1 MKNIKEM
8 SIDEILNY
16 SVPYNDE
23 YVITIPDFH
32 KLYTEKNKKSK
43 LLKRSKEIIDNNIGN
58 YGFNLSTTIKC
69 KIINN
74 KRVFCYDSKFLIFS
88 ILKSLDINLS
98 DDIMQNDNLIEY
110 TKDQI
115 KIIKSKLKNIKSVD
129 ELSEILPK
137 MYKTILDNK
146 AAKLILTTE
155 SGIHE
160 FIKQYEYELTKVS
173 VNLKYLC
180 EELEKPIEEKYF
192 EGIDK
197 SLLLH
202 VISVI
207 SLDLAHEDNSINDS
221 IYTAMKYYNENK
233 NNIKYKDSVTY
244 YKSPSYNGRKIPRC
258 SYSKFIEYYKDYM
271 NNHKYLKEEVLSNE
285 KYSNMNVEDVQK
297 YMELHRNKIQQE
309 MIEKEQEELRIK
321 KEHEEKKQL
330 IKSIREELTVN
341 WELCPSGTKQTET
354 SVHCYTPK
362 IKRGKYDNL
371 KFQKIYEEKVKFF
384 SNSDYVI
391 HIFGK
396 DKFEG
401 YEGYIYPNGIVLFEK
416 LTTKRSISKN
426 TALYVMDVR
435 NFVELS
441 KKNKQEIIEIIGNN
455 EEENLRRIN
464 HSKNWQVRA
473 LNVIDKKTD
482 ISLEELRNIKLYQK
496 KI

>member
-1 MKNIKEM
+1 MKNINEM
-8 SIDEILNY
+8 SINEILNY
-16 SVPYNDE
+16 SVPYNAE

-32 KLYTEKNKKSK
+32 KLYIDKNKKSK
-43 LLKRSKEIIDNNIGN
+43 LLNRAKEIIDNNIGD
-58 YGFNLSTTIKC
+58 YGFNLATTIKC
-69 KIINN
+69 KIVNN
-74 KRVFCYDSKFLIFS
+74 KRVFCYDSNFVIFS
-88 ILKSLDINLS
+88 ILKSLNIDIS
-98 DDIMQNDNLIEY
+98 DDLMQKNNLIEY
-110 TKDQI
+110 TKEQI
-115 KIIKSKLKNIKSVD
+115 RIIRSNLKNIKNVN
-129 ELSEILPK
+129 ELSNILPNI
-137 MYKTILDNK
+137 YKSILNDK
-146 AAKLILTTE
+146 TARMILNTK
-155 SGIHE
+155 SGIE
-160 FIKQYEYELTKVS
+160 GFIKKYKEDLTKLL
-173 VNLKYLC
+173 VNLENLC
-180 EELEKPIEEKYF
+180 VELEKPIEEKYF

-197 SLLLH
+197 NLLLH
-202 VISVI
+202 IISAI
-207 SLDLAHEDNSINDS
+207 ALDLAREDNAINDS

-233 NNIKYKDSVTY
+233 SNIKYKDSVTY
-244 YKSPSYNGRKIPRC
+244 FTSPSYNGRKISRC

-271 NNHKYLKEEVLSNE
+271 SNHKYLKEEILSNE
-285 KYSNMNVEDVQK
+285 KYNNMSVEDVKK
-297 YMELHRNKIQQE
+297 YMEEHRNKIQQE
-309 MIEKEQEELRIK
+309 MIEKEQEELKSK
-321 KEHEEKKQL
+321 KEQEEKKQL

-362 IKRGKYDNL
+362 IKREKYDNP
-371 KFQKIYEEKVKFF
+371 KFQKIYEEKIQFF

-455 EEENLRRIN
+455 EEENLKRIN

-473 LNVIDKKTD
+473 INVINKKTD